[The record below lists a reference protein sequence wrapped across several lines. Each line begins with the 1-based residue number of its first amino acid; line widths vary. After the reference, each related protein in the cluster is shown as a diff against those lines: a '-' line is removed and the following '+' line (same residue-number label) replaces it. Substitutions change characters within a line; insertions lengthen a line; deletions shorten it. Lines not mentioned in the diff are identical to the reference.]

1 MARTHTPQGAARSI
15 ASFGFQ
21 WLPLGI
27 LVVLWALV
35 SGRVVSE
42 AVLPSPIGVF
52 AKTIQL
58 FVTGQIL
65 VHLGV
70 SLFRVTVGLLLGS
83 VVGVLLGIGMA
94 RSDPV
99 ENFFDVFLTLTYPV
113 PKTALVP
120 LAILWLGTGTK
131 TVVLVVF
138 LGSLLPIVLNAYNA
152 AGDVQK
158 ELIWSARSM
167 GTSERDILKK
177 IVFPASIPQITTGI
191 RQAIPIGF
199 IVLVSAELIAA
210 DVGVG
215 SVILQYGSL
224 GQYRSMFA
232 VILIISMTAYAGVR
246 GFERFQRRVLEWT

>member
-1 MARTHTPQGAARSI
+1 MVRTQTSKGALRSV
-15 ASFGFQ
+15 ASFGFR

-27 LVVLWALV
+27 LVVLWAIA
-35 SGRVVSE
+35 SGRVVSTE
-42 AVLPSPIGVF
+42 VLPPPIGVF
-52 AKTIQL
+52 QKTISL

-65 VHLGV
+65 VHLGI
-70 SLFRVTVGLLLGS
+70 SLVRVTLGLVLGS
-83 VVGVLLGIGMA
+83 IVGVALGIGMA
-94 RSDPV
+94 RSDPI

-131 TVVLVVF
+131 SVVFVVF

-167 GTSERDILKK
+167 GTSERDVLRKV
-177 IVFPASIPQITTGI
+177 VFPASIPQITTGI

-224 GQYRSMFA
+224 GQYRQMFA
-232 VILIISMTAYAGVR
+232 VILIISATAYAGVR
-246 GFERFQRRVLEWT
+246 GFERVQRRVLEWT